1 MEAYEY
7 NPKTYWAPYGKRRE
21 LIAAGDLG
29 KLTIVVRDDNEKS
42 ESFSVKVGDS
52 VFDLSVYKYLK
63 HGDFYDGGGYQTA
76 KSAWNFQHNSMKL
89 WETQLNFAVHCATS
103 GLGISTEHLDAR

>member
-29 KLTIVVRDDNEKS
+29 KLKIVVRDNNEKS
-42 ESFSVKVGDS
+42 ESFSVKLVDL
-52 VFDLSVYKYLK
+52 VFYLSVYKYLK
-63 HGDFYDGGGYQTA
+63 HGDFYDGGVYQTA
-76 KSAWNFQHNSMKL
+76 RSALNFQHNSMKL
-89 WETQLNFAVHCATS
+89 DSLNHVSRCRVVCPT
-103 GLGISTEHLDAR
+103 